1 MSDRPK
7 DEKNLLPACR
17 NSYQNVVEKL
27 KKRNYVNRMD
37 FFRLFF
43 KNGAFGNI

>member
-7 DEKNLLPACR
+7 DEKKSAASMPQQLSKCSR
-17 NSYQNVVEKL
+17 KI